1 MLPQVR
7 VKDIMRKKVVTLD
20 ESKHLIDVAKFMVG
34 HKVAGKGIGS
44 VVITR
49 KGRAVGI
56 VTERDFIEKIAVRG
70 LDVRKI
76 RVREVM
82 SSPIVSCTPE
92 TTISE
97 AAGIMGKN
105 GIRHLLV
112 MEGDK
117 VFGMIAAYDLVI
129 YGWTGAIG

>member
-1 MLPQVR
+1 MFPQVR
-7 VKDIMRKKVVTLD
+7 VKDIMRKKVATLD
-20 ESKHLIDVAKFMVG
+20 ESKHLIDVAKLMVG

-44 VVITR
+44 VVITK

-70 LDVRKI
+70 LDVRKV
-76 RVREVM
+76 RVRNIM
-82 SSPIVSCTPE
+82 SSPIISCSPE

-97 AAGIMGKN
+97 AAGIMGKR

-112 MEGDK
+112 MEGNK
-117 VFGMIAAYDLVI
+117 LVGIIAAYDLVI